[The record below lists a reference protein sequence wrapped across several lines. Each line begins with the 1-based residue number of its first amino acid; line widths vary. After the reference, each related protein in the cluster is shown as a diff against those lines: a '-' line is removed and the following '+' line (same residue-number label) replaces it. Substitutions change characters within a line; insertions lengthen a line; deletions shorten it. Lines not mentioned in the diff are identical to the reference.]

1 MLIFPT
7 LYSSPH
13 DRGIKYACLSTPSA
27 ESTPKKKRQ
36 RPGREA
42 SSSEGRSGRRRTRKK
57 EEGKTLIGNQCP
69 SGLWNIHYSFFPA
82 RSFSFPLSQPSLAR
96 SHLRVNGLLYASSSP
111 RSPPFPPPFG
121 TAPKTSLSFFSSLLS
136 LTESGKNVSTF
147 FLLGQEERGKCG
159 LPLWVLRFYSQRKP
173 FRVCAK

>member
-69 SGLWNIHYSFFPA
+69 SGLWNIHYSFFPH
-82 RSFSFPLSQPSLAR
+82 SLFFF
-96 SHLRVNGLLYASSSP
+96 
-111 RSPPFPPPFG
+111 PPFPTIPRSLPPSRERPIICLVPPP
-121 TAPKTSLSFFSSLLS
+121 APHLFLLHSVLHQKHLCLFSPLSFRS
-136 LTESGKNVSTF
+136 
-147 FLLGQEERGKCG
+147 
-159 LPLWVLRFYSQRKP
+159 RK
-173 FRVCAK
+173 VEKI